1 MEKYVGIIEVMA
13 EPMTFGKAVEK
24 GFIFYDI
31 NNGPLT
37 EEQFN
42 QVGYI
47 IEHANS
53 IYQWLDKE
61 TFDSHYAK
69 VDSAIDKLYVERK
82 QVADRLQKL
91 CMFTS
96 KQNFNELVPD
106 VEERKLLLYQQAH
119 MNEYLSAL
127 NQRIKLYYTHHK

>member
-24 GFIFYDI
+24 GFVICVDNIQLSEEQAHKIGYLVEH
-31 NNGPLT
+31 NNG
-37 EEQFN
+37 F
-42 QVGYI
+42 
-47 IEHANS
+47 
-53 IYQWLDKE
+53 YQWLDKE

>member
-24 GFIFYDI
+24 GFVVCVD
-31 NNGPLT
+31 NMQLS

-69 VDSAIDKLYVERK
+69 ADSAIDKLYVERK
-82 QVADRLQKL
+82 QVADSLQKL

-106 VEERKLLLYQQAH
+106 VEERKLILYQQAH

-127 NQRIKLYYTHHK
+127 NQRIKLYYTHH